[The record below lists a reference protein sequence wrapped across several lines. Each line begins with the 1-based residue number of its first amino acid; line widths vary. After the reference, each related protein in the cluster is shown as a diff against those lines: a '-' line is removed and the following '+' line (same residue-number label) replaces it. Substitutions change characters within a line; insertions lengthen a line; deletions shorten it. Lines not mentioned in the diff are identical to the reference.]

1 MHALLCIYELYLLNF
16 LFLSLLTMCSRLCKP
31 WYIVLFYYY
40 ITLTCNICF
49 TVTVTV
55 AQFTRTTTWW
65 HGEVVLCNIYKWSLV
80 SLLQLEEAVDSWG
93 NMGWPRSALRSHC
106 SEHECIRIHW
116 CAAKVTILKGNSRLR
131 DSVKSLII
139 PVLRFLVIPR
149 HE

>member
-55 AQFTRTTTWW
+55 AQFTRTTT
-65 HGEVVLCNIYKWSLV
+65 
-80 SLLQLEEAVDSWG
+80 
-93 NMGWPRSALRSHC
+93 
-106 SEHECIRIHW
+106 
-116 CAAKVTILKGNSRLR
+116 
-131 DSVKSLII
+131 
-139 PVLRFLVIPR
+139 
-149 HE
+149 